1 MDENQAFFDNTSKE
15 MPRTPVPKGEKGS
28 GKGLF
33 LAGLIAGLA
42 STLLLVG
49 IVYLGHSIQQIA
61 ESRNAAEQVVFEEN
75 SAVDASM
82 VAKLQALESIIDQ
95 WGTPI
100 PSIIPRRS

>member
-1 MDENQAFFDNTSKE
+1 MDENQAYFDNTSKE

-49 IVYLGHSIQQIA
+49 IVYLGHSIQQP
-61 ESRNAAEQVVFEEN
+61 
-75 SAVDASM
+75 
-82 VAKLQALESIIDQ
+82 L
-95 WGTPI
+95 
-100 PSIIPRRS
+100 PRHDGNEGSLLPRTVPGRAFSGGRCHRLF